1 MNSIDYTYF
10 YKFRFNSVSNLVS
23 GRSYDFF
30 ISFNSESERVLEI
43 YKHIASS
50 NKIWIVKESNLFTN
64 GLNHFVLSGNDN
76 DDAHNLIIGNNITKS
91 STICIDITGFPI
103 TFLFLLIKNLQIN
116 NILHFDCIYS
126 EPRIYNQKEHTKFS
140 EDFIEVK
147 QIEGFE
153 GIHNTF
159 DDSNDILIIASG
171 YDHSRIIDICKNKG
185 SAKKIQLFGLPSLQP
200 DFYQENIIKT
210 EKASEELGH
219 PNFNDFDFNIFA
231 PANDPFVTAQELK
244 LFIEK
249 LNGRKEITNIYL
261 SPLSTKAQA
270 LGFALYF
277 LWECEN
283 RPVSI
288 IYPFCNK
295 TYGNTTKG
303 ISNISLFQIEL
314 PSFSIS

>member
-1 MNSIDYTYF
+1 MTNIDFTYF
-10 YKFRFNSVSNLVS
+10 YKHKFNSVCDLVS

-30 ISFNSESERVLEI
+30 ISFNSESERVLKI
-43 YKHIASS
+43 YKHIDSP
-50 NKIWIVKESNLFTN
+50 NRIWIVNELNLFTSTS
-64 GLNHFVLSGNDN
+64 NHFILTGNDN
-76 DDAHNLIIGNNITKS
+76 DDAHNLITVNNITKS
-91 STICIDITGFPI
+91 SSICIDITGFPV
-103 TFLFLLIKNLQIN
+103 TFLFLLLKNLQLN
-116 NILHFDCIYS
+116 DMLHFDCIYS
-126 EPRIYNQKEHTKFS
+126 EPRTYNQKEHTKFT

-171 YDHSRIIDICKNKG
+171 YDHSRIIDVCKNKG

-231 PANDPFVTAQELK
+231 PANDPFATAQELK

-249 LNGRKEITNIYL
+249 INGRKKITNIYL

-270 LGFALYF
+270 LGFALYY

-283 RPVSI
+283 EAVSI

-295 TYGNTTKG
+295 TFGNTSRG

-314 PSFSIS
+314 PSSTI